1 MDRIP
6 DSYPTSAGQGGGCGL
21 PGPEPRP
28 LRRETIAIHGG
39 HRIDP
44 ATRAVATPIYQTVG
58 FGFDSAEHGAALFDL
73 TTEGHIYTRIDNPTN
88 AVLERRVALLEGGV
102 GALTVASGASAVH
115 YAVANLIEVGT
126 NIVSVPQLYGA
137 TYTLFAHLLPKQGVE
152 ARFAESDAP
161 VDVARLIDRGTRLVY
176 CESVGNPAG
185 NIADIEGLARV
196 AHQAGVPLVVD
207 NTVATP
213 ILLRPFEYGA
223 DVVVHSLTKFMAGHG
238 TTVGGAI
245 IDAGNFDWGREP
257 GRFRM
262 LTEPEPSYHGVVYTE
277 QFGRAAF
284 VARCRTV
291 CQRNTGSTLAPLN
304 AFLVLQG
311 IETLPLRMERHL
323 ANARAVVEFLR
334 RDPRIAW
341 VNWPG
346 LADSPCHHLCQ
357 KYLGGQGIS
366 LVTFGVVG
374 GFEAGR
380 RMFNALK
387 LFTRMV
393 NMGDAKS
400 LVTHPASTTHRQLSA
415 EEHRKAGV
423 FPEMIRLSVGL
434 EHIDDILA
442 DLDQALGATS
452 DATLSPGAG

>member
-1 MDRIP
+1 MPERDRA
-6 DSYPTSAGQGGGCGL
+6 DAGPGSGGG
-21 PGPEPRP
+21 PSGPEPRAP
-28 LRRETIAIHGG
+28 RRETIAIHGG
-39 HRIDP
+39 HQIDP
-44 ATRAVATPIYQTVG
+44 ATKAVATPIYQTVG

-73 TTEGHIYTRIDNPTN
+73 TVEGHIYTRIDNPTN
-88 AVLERRVALLEGGV
+88 AVLERRIALLEGGV

-115 YAVANLIEVGT
+115 YAVSNLIEAGSNV
-126 NIVSVPQLYGA
+126 VSVPQLYGA
-137 TYTLFAHLLPKQGVE
+137 TYTLLAHLLPKQGVE
-152 ARFAESDAP
+152 PRFANSDSPA
-161 VDVARLIDRGTRLVY
+161 DVARLIDGRTRLVY

-196 AHQAGVPLVVD
+196 AHQAGVPLIVD

-245 IDAGNFDWGREP
+245 IDAGHFDWGREP
-257 GRFRM
+257 GRFPM

-334 RDPRIAW
+334 NDPRIAW

-346 LADSPCHHLCQ
+346 LPDSPFHHLCH
-357 KYLGGQGIS
+357 KYLGGRGIS

-380 RMFNALK
+380 RMFNALR

-423 FPEMIRLSVGL
+423 VPEMIRLSVGL

-442 DLDQALGATS
+442 DLDQALGATR
-452 DATLSPGAG
+452 DATSAPTGV